1 MSCNGQFTG
10 VELKS
15 EKLIVLFARP
25 LMKLNKT
32 KTINLNRYIRNLS

>member
-10 VELKS
+10 IELNS
-15 EKLIVLFARP
+15 EKLIVLFIGP

-32 KTINLNRYIRNLS
+32 KTSNWNRYIRNLS